1 MGLSIGK
8 ITGVDIGK
16 NKDGTKDVRLLQVEM
31 SGPDDVRTVEL
42 FTVSGEDS
50 APEVGDEVAIRVL
63 GTSSNLIG
71 ESTKDTVAPSVNE
84 GEKKLYSYASGTVK
98 ASIYLKADG
107 SIEIQTLSAV
117 NVVGDVIA
125 DFGVT
130 NISLLNHYHQG
141 NLGYPTGT
149 PIQSGGGTTPSTP
162 PSTNND
168 GDIIDGGGT
177 NLSIHTHSQPADS
190 NGDTEQNTS
199 QPL

>member
-1 MGLSIGK
+1 MGLSVGK

-50 APEVGDEVAIRVL
+50 APEVGDEVAIRAL

-107 SIEIQTLSAV
+107 SIEISTLSQV
-117 NVVGDVIA
+117 TVVGDVIA
-125 DFGVT
+125 DG
-130 NISLLNHYHQG
+130 ISLKTHYHQG
-141 NLGYPTGT
+141 NLGFPTGG
-149 PIQSGGGTTPSTP
+149 PIQSGGGTTPSSLPTANA
-162 PSTNND
+162 S
-168 GDIIDGGGT
+168 GEIIDGNGINSST
-177 NLSIHTHSQPADS
+177 HTHGGVTTGTSSTGPA
-190 NGDTEQNTS
+190 Q
-199 QPL
+199 